1 MVVVHSWSFQSNKGA
16 FRAALSLFFQAL
28 SVRKD
33 RKQSLVQIRPG
44 GSIKGHKLSRN
55 SGLKGHDITR
65 KVEQ

>member
-44 GSIKGHKLSRN
+44 TIKGHKLSRN